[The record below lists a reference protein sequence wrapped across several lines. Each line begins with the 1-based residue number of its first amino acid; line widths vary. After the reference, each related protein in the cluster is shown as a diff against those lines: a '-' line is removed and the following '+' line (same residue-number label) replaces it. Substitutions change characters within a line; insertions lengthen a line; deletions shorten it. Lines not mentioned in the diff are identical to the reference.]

1 MQISPKLVNFQ
12 AFVWKKLSLNRH
24 IDKYLGDDPP
34 ALNTGTK
41 EEDDD
46 SEECSDEDEVGE
58 LFSPSKNKETTKQTI
73 VRRLTMQM
81 SRESNQVKEF
91 VNTWADVPVIN
102 DIIAENETLRKRI
115 SVFLTLLLSIK

>member
-1 MQISPKLVNFQ
+1 ML
-12 AFVWKKLSLNRH
+12 LNRH

-34 ALNTGTK
+34 AQLNAGTK

-102 DIIAENETLRKRI
+102 DIIAENETLRRRI
-115 SVFLTLLLSIK
+115 SVFLTLLLSTK